1 MSSQRW
7 AVLFLITAQLLWAGN
22 FIVGRAISTEIAPL
36 TLSFWR
42 WTLALACLFPFTIF
56 SLKKDWHLYRP
67 VIGKMIIL
75 GLLSVA
81 SFNTLLY
88 FGLQTTPATNAALFN
103 SMIPVIIIGLSF
115 VVFGDRIRSIQVVG
129 IVISF
134 CGVLTLLVRG
144 HPENLMNLTLN
155 SGDLFVL
162 GAVMSWS
169 LYSLLL
175 RWKPA
180 GASPFSFILL
190 SVLIGE
196 VALAT
201 LYLPGWIEAAPL
213 EMTRNNLLAV
223 FYAGVPVSIVAF
235 ICWNEG
241 VKHVGASLAGQFI
254 HLLPV
259 FAASLAILLLGETPE
274 VYHAVGA
281 VLIGIGVWLSV
292 RKKRKPV
299 VVSSQ

>member
-7 AVLFLITAQLLWAGN
+7 AILFLIIAQLLWSGN
-22 FIVGRAISTEIAPL
+22 FVVGRAVSTEIAPL

-42 WTLALACLFPFTIF
+42 WTLALACLFPFTVF
-56 SLKKDWHLYRP
+56 SLKKDWHLFRP
-67 VIGKMIIL
+67 VIGKMIVL

-88 FGLQTTPATNAALFN
+88 FGLQTTTATNAALFN

-115 VVFGDRIRSIQVVG
+115 MVFGDRIRSIQAVG

-144 HPENLMNLTLN
+144 QPENLLNLTLN

-175 RWKPA
+175 RWKPT

-196 VALAT
+196 VALGM
-201 LYLPGWIEAAPL
+201 LYLPGWIESAPL
-213 EMTRNNLLAV
+213 EMTTNNLLAV

-259 FAASLAILLLGETPE
+259 FAATLAILLLGEAPE
-274 VYHAVGA
+274 VYHAIGA
-281 VLIGIGVWLSV
+281 ALIGFGVWLSV

>member
-7 AVLFLITAQLLWAGN
+7 AILFLIIAQLLWSGN
-22 FIVGRAISTEIAPL
+22 FVVGRAVSTEIAPL

-42 WTLALACLFPFTIF
+42 WTLALACLFPFTVF
-56 SLKKDWHLYRP
+56 SLKKDWHLFRP

-88 FGLQTTPATNAALFN
+88 FGLQTTTATNAALFN

-115 VVFGDRIRSIQVVG
+115 MVFGDRIRSIQAVG

-144 HPENLMNLTLN
+144 QPENLLNLTLN

-175 RWKPA
+175 RWKPT

-196 VALAT
+196 VALGM
-201 LYLPGWIEAAPL
+201 LYLPGWIESAPL
-213 EMTRNNLLAV
+213 EMTTNNLLAV

-259 FAASLAILLLGETPE
+259 FAATLAILLLGEAPE
-274 VYHAVGA
+274 VYHAIGA
-281 VLIGIGVWLSV
+281 ALIGFGVWLSV
-292 RKKRKPV
+292 WKKRKPV

>member
-162 GAVMSWS
+162 GAVLSWS

-281 VLIGIGVWLSV
+281 ILIGFGVWLSV